1 MTTGPG
7 RFRPDSPPLAP
18 SRLPSPQRTHI
29 GEARADNYEP
39 PAIDRS
45 HDPDNHRGP
54 RPRVVATAADAAS
67 GPTARLKRGT
77 VTASGIT
84 GRDVVDISMDHDLL
98 SVDFG
103 FDGTEAQFPMSRV
116 QRLSVQLGAGDD
128 GLRVIDTGVSD
139 VPITIGAIH
148 KVIPLL
154 ERTIGPPRPL

>member
-1 MTTGPG
+1 
-7 RFRPDSPPLAP
+7 
-18 SRLPSPQRTHI
+18 
-29 GEARADNYEP
+29 
-39 PAIDRS
+39 
-45 HDPDNHRGP
+45 
-54 RPRVVATAADAAS
+54 V
-67 GPTARLKRGT
+67 T
-77 VTASGIT
+77 VSGIT

-154 ERTIGPPRPL
+154 ERTIGPPLPLESPIASGISCETAAPLHEPGDQS